1 MSISQSPH
9 SASLIAH
16 TRLTFLYNLRT
27 EDLNAG
33 GAGRLKRRDRERLSG
48 VSETVETRRRD
59 ALDTIKTGRGNDAPV
74 GVGQAGGAAKVWRG
88 GTRTEPGNSGNGNG
102 NSRRPGLGSLGADD
116 TYTKKEDQ
124 YTIFRK
130 KRSGSY
136 HAVNAVD
143 RGK

>member
-33 GAGRLKRRDRERLSG
+33 GAGRLSG

-116 TYTKKEDQ
+116 IYTKKEDQ